1 MAVDLNE
8 IVDFI
13 LSGRLYFCVL
23 DKSEVVSKSSLIA
36 PILMAVLG
44 VKIQKRYR
52 YYTLFT

>member
-13 LSGRLYFCVL
+13 LSGRLYFVFL

-36 PILMAVLG
+36 LILMAVLG
-44 VKIQKRYR
+44 
-52 YYTLFT
+52 